1 MKERRSRHGATGIV
15 GAATCLFV
23 ATGIAAAGPAAADNW
38 EMPNVEGEV
47 LQSAWDAVVAATDGA
62 LVPETSTAEGPP
74 FEQINLTNWEVCA
87 QSPSAGEEVS
97 AGTPPQL
104 EVARPGGC

>member
-1 MKERRSRHGATGIV
+1 MKERRRKHDATAIV
-15 GAATCLFV
+15 GAACLLV
-23 ATGIAAAGPAAADNW
+23 AGAIGAAGPAAADNW